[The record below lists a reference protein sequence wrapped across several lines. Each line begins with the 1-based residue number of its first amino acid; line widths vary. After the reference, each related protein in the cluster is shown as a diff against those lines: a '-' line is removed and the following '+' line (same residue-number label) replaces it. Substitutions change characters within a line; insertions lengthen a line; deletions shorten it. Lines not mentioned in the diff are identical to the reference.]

1 MRISDWSSYVCAS
14 DLRRRQ
20 ADADDRIGA
29 QPALVLGAVEID
41 HRRVEIGLIFGV
53 HPQHRLGDVGI
64 DRIDR
69 RLHALAAPA
78 ARIAVALLDRLVRA
92 RRLARGPCGAA
103 ATALFEDYL
112 VLDRGVD
119 RKTPRLAPSH

>member
-20 ADADDRIGA
+20 ADAGDRIGA

-53 HPQHRLGDVGI
+53 HPQHRLGEVGI
-64 DRIDR
+64 DRIER

-78 ARIAVALLDRLVRA
+78 ARVAAPLPHPLTP
-92 RRLARGPCGAA
+92 ARGTAQGVCGGGGPSAFLGYI
-103 ATALFEDYL
+103 ATA
-112 VLDRGVD
+112 V
-119 RKTPRLAPSH
+119 